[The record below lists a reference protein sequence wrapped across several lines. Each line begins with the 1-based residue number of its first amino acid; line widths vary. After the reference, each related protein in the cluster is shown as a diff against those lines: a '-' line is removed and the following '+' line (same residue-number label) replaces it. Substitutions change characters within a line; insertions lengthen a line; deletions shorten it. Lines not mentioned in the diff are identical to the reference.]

1 MAQVNDKAFSTG
13 ALGKGIAI
21 QPEENI
27 IHSPVEGEVVS
38 LFPTNHAIGI
48 KTSYGIEVLI
58 HIGIDTVE
66 LEGKYFEGM
75 VKQGD
80 HVKVGEPLIKADFEA
95 ITKEGYDTT
104 VIMVITNTADYL
116 DVLPSTETIFTG
128 KENCLTVI
136 V

>member
-1 MAQVNDKAFSTG
+1 M
-13 ALGKGIAI
+13 
-21 QPEENI
+21 
-27 IHSPVEGEVVS
+27 
-38 LFPTNHAIGI
+38 
-48 KTSYGIEVLI
+48 I